1 MKHKIINLLAELL
14 ADQTERTVQI
24 NEVKEDRLG
33 ADKPLLHRND
43 FPNTDKPT
51 MGKTVGGAKC

>member
-24 NEVKEDRLG
+24 NEIKEDRLG

-43 FPNTDKPT
+43 FPNADKPT
-51 MGKTVGGAKC
+51 MGATVGGAEC

>member
-14 ADQTERTVQI
+14 ADQTESEVRI
-24 NEVKEDRLG
+24 DVKENRLV
-33 ADKPLLHRND
+33 ANERSNHSRELCNNHKPA
-43 FPNTDKPT
+43 